1 MGVPLDTTQVDV
13 ICAVLVLIL
22 WVGYARFAKLRART
36 SFSVSRALH
45 TQRLYWIKRLLKR
58 DNRVADVG
66 VLRGIEHSV
75 IFFASSTVL
84 VIGAML
90 TVLFGEGMVDVA
102 MLNIQAAGGWVGVP
116 REFKM
121 VCVLLIFIHAFFQF
135 TWAVRQYSFFSVL
148 LGSAPM
154 PEEIP
159 DYSAEEI
166 EEVANDL
173 ARLADRAGHAFN
185 FGLRA
190 WYFALAFCGWFIS
203 PYAMLVGAIIVVL
216 VLYRREFRSKSLQSM
231 VRSLK
236 RDKLYCE
243 GLSDKLD

>member
-1 MGVPLDTTQVDV
+1 MNAVILDI
-13 ICAVLVLIL
+13 ICAVLVLLL
-22 WVGYARFAKLRART
+22 WVGYARFAKRRART

-90 TVLFGEGMVDVA
+90 TVLFGEGMVQVS
-102 MLNIQAAGGWVGVP
+102 MLNIQAFDAYLGVP

-148 LGSAPM
+148 VGSAPM
-154 PEEIP
+154 PEELP
-159 DYSAEEI
+159 AYSEEEI
-166 EEVANDL
+166 EAMADDL

-203 PYAMLVGAIIVVL
+203 PYAMLGGAIIVVL
-216 VLYRREFRSKSLQSM
+216 VLYRREFRSKSLHSM

-236 RDKLYCE
+236 RDKLYRE